1 MKKALSVVLALVLAL
16 SLVACGGEAPASEP
30 ASTPAETSSEA
41 SSEASAPAEDVSA
54 PAAEGGVK
62 TGLGIIANGA
72 VKGEASADG
81 NGKVQSNTTTAAV
94 LVDSEGK
101 ILDCKLDVAQTTT
114 EYTTEGKVVA
124 TEDFRTKMEKG
135 ADYGMVNASEIK
147 KEWDAQATAFAEYV
161 IGKTAEEVKAIPQLG
176 EDKHSG
182 PDVADLAAS
191 CTMNVTDFKAAIAA
205 AVESAQD
212 LGAQAGD
219 KLGMGVVTN
228 MPAFSNKDASADGEG
243 SIQHDTTVA
252 VTTTNADGKLTSN
265 LFDVTQTKYT
275 VAADGKAT
283 CTTET
288 VTSKHA
294 LGADYG
300 MVNASSIKKEWFE
313 QADAFMAYV
322 NGMTAA
328 EIEAIPQ
335 LGADKHNAADVADLA
350 ASCTMDVTDFKAA
363 LVKAAK

>member
-1 MKKALSVVLALVLAL
+1 MKKALSVVIALTMAL
-16 SLVACGGEAPASEP
+16 SLVACGGAESSAPASAP
-30 ASTPAETSSEA
+30 ASEA
-41 SSEASAPAEDVSA
+41 SSEASAPAEDSSEAAA

-62 TGLGIIANGA
+62 TGLGIVATGA

-81 NGKVQSNTTTAAV
+81 NGKVESNTTTAAV
-94 LVDSEGK
+94 LVDAEGK

-124 TEDFRTKMEKG
+124 GEDFRTKMEMG
-135 ADYGMVNASEIK
+135 AEYGMVNASPIK
-147 KEWDAQATAFAEYV
+147 KEWDAQAQAFAEYV
-161 IGKTAEEVKAIPQLG
+161 IGMTAEEVKAIPQLG
-176 EDKHSG
+176 ADKHNG
-182 PDVADLAAS
+182 ADVADLAAS
-191 CTMNVTDFKAAIAA
+191 CTMDVTDFKAAIAD

-219 KLGMGVVTN
+219 KLGLGVVTN

-243 SIQHDTTVA
+243 SIQHDSTIA
-252 VTTTNADGKLTSN
+252 VTTTNAEGKLTSN
-265 LFDVTQTKYT
+265 LFDATQTKYT
-275 VAADGKAT
+275 VTTDGKAT

-288 VTSKHA
+288 VTPKHE
-294 LGADYG
+294 LGAEYG
-300 MVNASSIKKEWFE
+300 MVNASAIKKEWFE

-322 NGMTAA
+322 NGMSAD
-328 EIEAIPQ
+328 EIDAIPQ